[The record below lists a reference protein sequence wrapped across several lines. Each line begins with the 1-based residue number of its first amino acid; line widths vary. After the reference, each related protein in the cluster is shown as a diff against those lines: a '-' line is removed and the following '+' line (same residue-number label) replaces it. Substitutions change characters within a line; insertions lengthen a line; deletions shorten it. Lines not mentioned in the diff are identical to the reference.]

1 MTEVATPKMS
11 IDSRELALAVSAAC
25 LERKAEDVVVLEVSG
40 TVSYTDYLV
49 ICSGRSD
56 RQVRA
61 ISEGVGRAMRDLP
74 DPRRPHGVEGERAA
88 NWILMDFDDVVLHVF
103 QRDARVFYDLERLWF
118 DAPRV
123 EPETE
128 EAPSEAAD
136 TAPAV

>member
-1 MTEVATPKMS
+1 MS
-11 IDSRELALAVSAAC
+11 IDSRELALAVAAAC
-25 LERKAEDVVVLEVSG
+25 LDKKAEDVVVLEVTG

-61 ISEGVGRAMRDLP
+61 ISEGVGRALRDLP
-74 DPRRPHGVEGERAA
+74 DSRRPNGVEGERSA

-118 DAPRV
+118 DAPRLD
-123 EPETE
+123 PEA
-128 EAPSEAAD
+128 EAPPSEATDA
-136 TAPAV
+136 APAV